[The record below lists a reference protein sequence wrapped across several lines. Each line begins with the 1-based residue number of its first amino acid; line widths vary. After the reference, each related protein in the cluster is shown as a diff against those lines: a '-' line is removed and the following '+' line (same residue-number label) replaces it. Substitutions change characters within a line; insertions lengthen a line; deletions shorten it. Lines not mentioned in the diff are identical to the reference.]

1 MMRSFR
7 SLGKPALSLLCLL
20 IFSAVAA
27 QSGGYARIDAVL
39 PQVLQTHREFV
50 SLPNVSSDT
59 ANMQR
64 NLAWVEAA
72 FAERGFTTRRL
83 PAATHPVFLAELTVD
98 PAARTILYYLHLD
111 GQAVNPERW
120 DQPDPF
126 VPVLKAQTP
135 AGEWEIIDWNN
146 IDAQPIDPEWRVFGR
161 AAADDKAPIMMLLTA
176 LDLLAAEG
184 RRPEHNVKVVLDL
197 EEEASSTAFL
207 STLEKYRADY
217 AADYLL
223 ILDGPAHP
231 SNRPTLTFGCRGIA
245 SCSITTYGAKLP
257 QHSGHYGNYAPNPV
271 FALAQLLA
279 GMKDERGRVTID
291 DYYAGIEI
299 DPATAALFEAIPDD
313 EEAIR
318 RGLVI
323 NRPDAVGTT
332 YQEALRYPSLNVR
345 HLETSWKGPG
355 LKTVIP
361 EFATAHLDVR
371 LVAETDGAEQLAKI
385 RKHIESQGFLVL
397 DREPTDEER
406 LAYPRIVTFRGDPG
420 VNAFHT
426 PIDAPLSRRLS
437 AVLEEAFGSPPV
449 RIPTMGGTVPIIE
462 AVNVLG
468 IPAVIVPMVNMDN
481 NQHNPNENIRIGN
494 MREGIRMCLAILGM

>member
-1 MMRSFR
+1 
-7 SLGKPALSLLCLL
+7 LILILSLILPLGL
-20 IFSAVAA
+20 SA
-27 QSGGYARIDAVL
+27 QPDWYARIDAVL

-50 SLPNVSSDT
+50 SLPNVASDT

-64 NLAWVEAA
+64 NFAWAEAA
-72 FAERGFTTRRL
+72 FAERGFTTRLL
-83 PAATHPVFLAELTVD
+83 PAPTYPVFLAELAVD
-98 PAARTILYYLHLD
+98 PAAPTILYYLHLD
-111 GQAVNPERW
+111 GQAVNPARW
-120 DQPDPF
+120 YQPDPF
-126 VPVLKAQTP
+126 VPVLKAQNA
-135 AGEWEIIDWNN
+135 AGDWEIIDWSR
-146 IDAQPIDPEWRVFGR
+146 IDSGPIDPEWRVFGR

-176 LDLLAAEG
+176 LDLLAEAG
-184 RRPEHNVKVVLDL
+184 QQPRHNVKVILDP

-207 STLEKYRADY
+207 STLEQYRADY

-245 SCSITTYGAKLP
+245 TCSITTYGAKLP

-271 FALAQLLA
+271 FALADLLS

-291 DYYAGIEI
+291 GYYDGIEI
-299 DPATAALFEAIPDD
+299 DAETRALFAAMPDD
-313 EEAIR
+313 EEATR

-323 NRPDAVGTT
+323 ARPDAVGAT
-332 YQEALRYPSLNVR
+332 YQEALQYPSLNVR
-345 HLETSWKGPG
+345 HIETSWKGPG

-371 LVAETDGAEQLAKI
+371 LVKETDGAEQLAKI
-385 RKHIESQGFLVL
+385 RRHIEQQGYLVL
-397 DREPTDEER
+397 DREPTDAER
-406 LAYPRIVTFRGDPG
+406 LAHPKIVTFRGDPG
-420 VNAFHT
+420 VNAFRT
-426 PIDAPLSRRLS
+426 PVDAPIAKQLS
-437 AVLEEAFGSPPV
+437 AALAEAFGAPPI

-462 AVNVLG
+462 AVNVLD

-494 MREGIRMCLAILGM
+494 LRDGVRMCLAILGE